1 MASARSALG
10 RLRERGIPNWWVD
23 AKLGM
28 FVHWTPASVPAF
40 APTHGTYGD
49 LLTSGRTDAFA
60 DSPYAE
66 WYENSLRFP
75 SSPVARHHREV
86 WGDRPY
92 AAFAEDFVTGLDA
105 WDPDEWAS
113 TFAATGARYVVLV
126 AKHCDGWCLWP
137 TEVTNPNVADW
148 FSKRDLVGELATA
161 VRRAGMRFGLYYC
174 GGLDW
179 TFRDTPMGSMGGV
192 INAIPRGDYP
202 AYADAQVRE
211 LIERYAPDILWND
224 VAWPG
229 TSQSLV
235 DLFAFYYDA
244 VPDGVV
250 NDRWLPWSPLM
261 LTARTSMGRRM
272 IDGAARR
279 QAIAD
284 GGLIPPQPPHF
295 DVRTPEYTSFAE
307 PQPVPWECVRGMDHS
322 FAYNAASGPE
332 DFLGHDELLGTLVD
346 IVAKGGNL
354 LLNVGPRGVDGTIP
368 DEQRERLGWLSRAR
382 PAFEASLFGT
392 RPWSVPG
399 TTSLEGSRVRYTTR
413 DEIVWATVIE
423 PTDTV
428 TLPDVVLDPGGGASD
443 LTGRA
448 LPSNAVPDGL
458 RVELSGAEG
467 LTNGAPLVIGLRGA
481 SPVAQA

>member
-1 MASARSALG
+1 MASARSALC

-23 AKLGM
+23 AKLGI

-202 AYADAQVRE
+202 AYADAQVRARG
-211 LIERYAPDILWND
+211 LQRGVADIHLLLRRCARRCRQRPLVALEPAD
-224 VAWPG
+224 VDR
-229 TSQSLV
+229 Q
-235 DLFAFYYDA
+235 DLNGSAD
-244 VPDGVV
+244 
-250 NDRWLPWSPLM
+250 DRWCRSPP
-261 LTARTSMGRRM
+261 GHRR
-272 IDGAARR
+272 RR
-279 QAIAD
+279 
-284 GGLIPPQPPHF
+284 PHP
-295 DVRTPEYTSFAE
+295 TPA
-307 PQPVPWECVRGMDHS
+307 
-322 FAYNAASGPE
+322 
-332 DFLGHDELLGTLVD
+332 
-346 IVAKGGNL
+346 
-354 LLNVGPRGVDGTIP
+354 
-368 DEQRERLGWLSRAR
+368 
-382 PAFEASLFGT
+382 
-392 RPWSVPG
+392 
-399 TTSLEGSRVRYTTR
+399 
-413 DEIVWATVIE
+413 
-423 PTDTV
+423 
-428 TLPDVVLDPGGGASD
+428 
-443 LTGRA
+443 
-448 LPSNAVPDGL
+448 
-458 RVELSGAEG
+458 
-467 LTNGAPLVIGLRGA
+467 APLRC
-481 SPVAQA
+481 PHP

>member
-1 MASARSALG
+1 
-10 RLRERGIPNWWVD
+10 
-23 AKLGM
+23 M

-92 AAFAEDFVTGLDA
+92 AAFAEDFVSGLDA

-192 INAIPRGDYP
+192 INAIPRGNYP

-235 DLFAFYYDA
+235 DLFTFYYDA

-284 GGLIPPQPPHF
+284 GGLIPPRPPHF
-295 DVRTPEYTSFAE
+295 DVRTPEYTRFAGIE
-307 PQPVPWECVRGMDHS
+307 TTPWECVRGMDHS
-322 FAYNAASGPE
+322 FAYNAASGPD
-332 DFLGHDELLGTLVD
+332 DFLGRDELLETVVD
-346 IVAKGGNL
+346 VAAKGGNL
-354 LLNVGPRGVDGTIP
+354 LLNVGPRGVDAAIP
-368 DEQRERLGWLSRAR
+368 EEQRRRLSWLAEAR
-382 PAFEASLFGT
+382 PALEAAVFGS
-392 RPWSVPG
+392 RPWVVPG
-399 TTSLEGSRVRYTTR
+399 GTTVEGDPVRYTCR
-413 DEIVWATVIE
+413 GDEVWATLLR
-423 PTDTV
+423 PAATA
-428 TLPDVVLDPGGGASD
+428 TLPGVALEATGDARDLAGTPVPTTATSAGLLLD
-443 LTGRA
+443 LRE
-448 LPSNAVPDGL
+448 VP
-458 RVELSGAEG
+458 LSPDAP
-467 LTNGAPLVIGLRGA
+467 PLVVGLRGA
-481 SPVAQA
+481 VATTG